1 MDDPAVVRNRRR
13 TAPLAIALDTTMS
26 YYPQDSAH
34 VSRKLI
40 AFGAIILIHILVI
53 WAFVSG
59 FANHGAR
66 YVQTILQTTVIQTEK
81 PKDLPPPPPPVDLK
95 ERPPVQV
102 IAPDINITIP
112 VEAPP
117 PPITNTTTQAVPPAP
132 PAPRAIVPGTPVK
145 PTFVPDVQD
154 YYPDISRRNGEE
166 GRVVVKICVNTGG
179 KIDSVEVSNSSGH
192 SALDEAALKYAKAM
206 RFKPATS
213 EGKPVASCPN
223 LPVKF
228 ELHGG

>member
-1 MDDPAVVRNRRR
+1 
-13 TAPLAIALDTTMS
+13 MS
-26 YYPQDSAH
+26 YYPQDSSYL
-34 VSRKLI
+34 SRRLV
-40 AFGAIILIHILVI
+40 AFLAIIAVHAVVI
-53 WAFVSG
+53 WAFISG
-59 FANHGAR
+59 FANQGAR
-66 YVQTILQTTVIQTEK
+66 YVETILQTNMIQTEK

-117 PPITNTTTQAVPPAP
+117 PPITMVTTTPQAP
-132 PAPRAIVPGTPVK
+132 PPPRAITPGTPVK

-154 YYPDISRRNGEE
+154 YYPEVSRRNGEE
-166 GRVVVKICVNTGG
+166 GRAIVKVCVNVAG
-179 KIDSVEVSNSSGH
+179 KIDSVEVATATNH
-192 SALDEAALKYAKAM
+192 PLLDEAALKVAKAF

-213 EGKPVASCPN
+213 EGKPVASCAN

-228 ELHGG
+228 ELHAGGG

>member
-1 MDDPAVVRNRRR
+1 
-13 TAPLAIALDTTMS
+13 MS

-40 AFGAIILIHILVI
+40 AFAAIILIHLLVI

-59 FANHGAR
+59 FANQGAR

-117 PPITNTTTQAVPPAP
+117 PPITNVTTQAVPPAP

-154 YYPDISRRNGEE
+154 YYPEVSRRNAEE
-166 GRVVVKICVNTGG
+166 GRAVVKVCVNTAG
-179 KIDSVEVSNSSGH
+179 KIDSVEVVYTTGH
-192 SALDEAALKYAKAM
+192 PLLDEAALKVAKAF